1 MQPLAIAWRP
11 RVVFASK
18 VTERVEVED
27 APSPLHEAIRA
38 YLEHAR

>member
-18 VTERVEVED
+18 VTERFEVED
-27 APSPLHEAIRA
+27 TPSPLHEAIRA